1 MKSSFLIFFA
11 IVLTIYGLVNFYIF
25 IRGWH
30 AIPQSSYLRSYY
42 LVIFLVLSLSYL
54 SGRILERYWMSF
66 LSDALTWAGSFWL
79 AAMVYFLFLVLLID
93 ILRLINIFAHFLPEN
108 GSANYSDLKLIVFLF
123 SVLII
128 SLTVSLGYINA
139 RNPVINKL
147 ELSIQK
153 KAGHLKELNIAM
165 VSDIHLGTIIGAD
178 RFNSIVEKINELNS
192 DIVLL
197 AGDIVD
203 EDIQPVIR
211 HNLGETLKNIKSKY
225 GVFGITGNHEYIG
238 GADNAIKYLMEH
250 NVIMLRDTSIKI
262 DNSFY
267 IIGREDRSKRSF
279 TGVQRKSLEEL
290 MAGIDKNLPVLVMNH
305 QPFEFDE
312 VVQSGADLHLSGHT
326 HHGQLWPFNYITQKI
341 YEISRGYLKKG
352 NTHFFVSAGAGTW
365 GPPIRLGNRPE
376 IVNIKLKFE
385 E

>member
-1 MKSSFLIFFA
+1 
-11 IVLTIYGLVNFYIF
+11 
-25 IRGWH
+25 
-30 AIPQSSYLRSYY
+30 
-42 LVIFLVLSLSYL
+42 LSYL
-54 SGRILERYWMSF
+54 AGRILERYWMSF

-79 AAMVYFLFLVLLID
+79 AAMVYFLFIVILID
-93 ILRLINIFAHFLPEN
+93 IVRLINIFLHFLPEN

-153 KAGHLKELNIAM
+153 KAGHIKELNIAM

-178 RFNSIVEKINELNS
+178 RFNSIVEKINELNP

-238 GADNAIKYLMEH
+238 GADNAVKYLTEH
-250 NVIMLRDTSIKI
+250 DVIMLRDTSVKI
-262 DNSFY
+262 DNCFY

-290 MAGIDKNLPVLVMNH
+290 MAEIDKNLPVLVMNH

-376 IVNIKLKFE
+376 IVNMKLKFE

>member
-25 IRGWH
+25 IRGWN

-54 SGRILERYWMSF
+54 AGRILERYWMSF
-66 LSDALTWAGSFWL
+66 LSDALTWVGSFWL
-79 AAMVYFLFLVLLID
+79 AAMVYFLFIVLLID
-93 ILRLINIFAHFLPEN
+93 ILRLINIFLHFLPEN
-108 GSANYSDLKLIVFLF
+108 GSANYINLKLIVFLF
-123 SVLII
+123 SILII
-128 SLTVSLGYINA
+128 SLIVSLGYINA

-153 KAGHLKELNIAM
+153 KAGHIKELNIAM
-165 VSDIHLGTIIGAD
+165 VSDIHLGTIIGTD
-178 RFNSIVEKINELNS
+178 RFNSIVEKINELNP

-238 GADNAIKYLMEH
+238 GADNAVKYLMEH
-250 NVIMLRDTSIKI
+250 NVIMLRDTSVKI

-376 IVNIKLKFE
+376 IVNIKLKFAE
-385 E
+385 

>member
-1 MKSSFLIFFA
+1 
-11 IVLTIYGLVNFYIF
+11 
-25 IRGWH
+25 
-30 AIPQSSYLRSYY
+30 
-42 LVIFLVLSLSYL
+42 
-54 SGRILERYWMSF
+54 
-66 LSDALTWAGSFWL
+66 
-79 AAMVYFLFLVLLID
+79 MVG
-93 ILRLINIFAHFLPEN
+93 A
-108 GSANYSDLKLIVFLF
+108 
-123 SVLII
+123 I

-178 RFNSIVEKINELNS
+178 RFNSIVEKINELNP

-238 GADNAIKYLMEH
+238 GADNAVKYLMEH
-250 NVIMLRDTSIKI
+250 NVIMLRDTSVKI
-262 DNSFY
+262 DNCFY